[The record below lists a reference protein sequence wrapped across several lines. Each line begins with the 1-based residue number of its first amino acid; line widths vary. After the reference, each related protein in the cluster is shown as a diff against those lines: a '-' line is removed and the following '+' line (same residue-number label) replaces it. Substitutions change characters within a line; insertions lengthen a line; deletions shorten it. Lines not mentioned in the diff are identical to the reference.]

1 MEYKKFVE
9 YIKKNTEYIAGEG
22 GNVTINHVIK
32 NNGCEMDGLVIMEKG
47 KDIAPTIYLEGFYEE
62 YTRGEDIRNI
72 IRQIE
77 TVYEENKNNVTFD
90 VNILKQFET
99 IKDKIVYK
107 VVNYRSNLAVV
118 FYCLLDKEYGKS
130 ATALI
135 YNNNL
140 KNWKVTI
147 DDVYKAALK
156 NTPDLLHCRISSM
169 AALFEKCG
177 VNVDGK
183 DIDLRDYVPSD
194 MYILTN
200 ETKLNGAACIL
211 YENVLYDFAQKLGE
225 DLYILPSSVHEVI
238 LLPKLSVFEKDE
250 LVNMVREVN
259 TEGVAA
265 EEVLSDHVYEYDANE
280 RLITM

>member
-107 VVNYRSNLAVV
+107 VSITEAMKS
-118 FYCLLDKEYGKS
+118 CLSRFRIKEY
-130 ATALI
+130 L
-135 YNNNL
+135 
-140 KNWKVTI
+140 
-147 DDVYKAALK
+147 
-156 NTPDLLHCRISSM
+156 
-169 AALFEKCG
+169 
-177 VNVDGK
+177 
-183 DIDLRDYVPSD
+183 
-194 MYILTN
+194 
-200 ETKLNGAACIL
+200 
-211 YENVLYDFAQKLGE
+211 
-225 DLYILPSSVHEVI
+225 I
-238 LLPKLSVFEKDE
+238 LLWCFIVCWT
-250 LVNMVREVN
+250 RN
-259 TEGVAA
+259 TEKVRQ
-265 EEVLSDHVYEYDANE
+265 
-280 RLITM
+280 RLYTIIILRT